1 VENNPV
7 DLAAQKRFAQ
17 IVFGQDVLVVNAK
30 ARVVAFN
37 AQVATKTFVAS
48 NSTKVTSKN
57 RALR

>member
-17 IVFGQDVLVVNAK
+17 IVFGQDVLAASAR

-37 AQVATKTFVAS
+37 VQVATKTFVGS
-48 NSTKVTSKN
+48 NSIKVTSKN